1 LSRPAVIASRTAAS
15 WPWRTLAVNELVN
28 WTSCEASSCSRTM
41 LPKVAKSR
49 RIVRE
54 NSELKPSKS
63 QTETAQ
69 AMTVQEAS
77 RISEANSF
85 VRIWLNQRIFIPC
98 GAGA

>member
-1 LSRPAVIASRTAAS
+1 
-15 WPWRTLAVNELVN
+15 
-28 WTSCEASSCSRTM
+28 M

-69 AMTVQEAS
+69 ATTVQEAS
-77 RISEANSF
+77 RMSEAKSF

>member
-1 LSRPAVIASRTAAS
+1 
-15 WPWRTLAVNELVN
+15 
-28 WTSCEASSCSRTM
+28 M

-69 AMTVQEAS
+69 ATIVQEAS
-77 RISEANSF
+77 RMSEAKSF